1 MASTP
6 RPAKIVIGGILL
18 CVPVLLAVPAAPRFL
33 RGLSAEPFHRVI
45 DAAELGEHLPA
56 STDRAAADALADAAS
71 DDGQSLAERALTLVL
86 SADTD
91 PAALARARTLVV
103 DSLRAAP
110 SNPNAWLLLCQIDSH
125 NQADTTNACL
135 ANALRVSAYDWYTTG
150 ARMRL
155 IAEQW
160 PYLDEHLRDKA
171 VSLIMPMWIT
181 DARFSGAN
189 LHSVLYQLSFT
200 ANGRQLLLAGFAGHN
215 DDLRDFNRYVVQ
227 QNEYG
232 Q

>member
-18 CVPVLLAVPAAPRFL
+18 CVPVLFAVLAVPRFL

-45 DAAELGEHLPA
+45 DAAELGERLPA
-56 STDRAAADALADAAS
+56 STDRAAADALADAAP
-71 DDGQSLAERALTLVL
+71 DDGQSLAEHALTLVL
-86 SADTD
+86 SADRD

-110 SNPNAWLLLCQIDSH
+110 SNPNAWLLLCQIDAHSDP
-125 NQADTTNACL
+125 DTANACL

-155 IAEQW
+155 VAEQW
-160 PYLDEHLRDKA
+160 PYLDERVRDKA
-171 VSLIMPMWIT
+171 VSLIMPMWT
-181 DARFSGAN
+181 AVDPFGRSLHGA
-189 LHSVLYQLSFT
+189 LYQLSFT
-200 ANGRQLLLAGFAGHN
+200 ANGRQLLRAGFAGHR
-215 DDLRDFNRYVVQ
+215 DDLRDFNHYIFLENV
-227 QNEYG
+227 YG
-232 Q
+232 P